1 MNNNFDDNIN
11 NNINNNISN
20 NYINQMNSQMDNHI
34 NNDYF
39 TEYLNSV
46 SQSRRL
52 LSLMTETLYRQESNL
67 YNIYNTEFLR
77 NNQRQRN
84 SFRYSPVSRWWRS
97 QAQPP
102 QPNFPS
108 RTNRFNYDALRGLFN
123 LNNLDPVVVRPT
135 REQVLNS
142 TTVISLREIPVSN
155 RFYNVC
161 PISYE
166 TFTDD
171 TVVTRINHCGHYFDT
186 NSINQWFNMNV
197 RCPVCR
203 YDIRNDISRENNNNA
218 VDLSGNSSSI
228 RDTVP
233 TTRST
238 TSSTTASTSASTT
251 ASTTASTSAS
261 TSANASTNMP
271 GYSSRTQNT
280 TTTNISPVYNSNNI
294 ANTDINPDFS
304 VLDSLF
310 SNLQHYV
317 SNSPSVLHLEYRFVP
332 IDISNN
338 VTETESDAE

>member
-20 NYINQMNSQMDNHI
+20 NYTNQMNSQMDNHI

-203 YDIRNDISRENNNNA
+203 YDIRNDISRENNNA

-233 TTRST
+233 TTRSARAS
-238 TSSTTASTSASTT
+238 TSASTSASTT
-251 ASTTASTSAS
+251 ASTTASATASA
-261 TSANASTNMP
+261 NMP
-271 GYSSRTQNT
+271 GYSSRTQN
-280 TTTNISPVYNSNNI
+280 TTNISPVYNSNNI
-294 ANTDINPDFS
+294 ANADINPDFS